1 MTLQQ
6 TAYNK
11 IDMLS
16 DKDLKILLVLA
27 DELLRQ
33 QNIQENDDVEKK
45 LSAFNELL
53 EIRKNNPLP
62 VDFDFD
68 KARDEAL
75 KEKYGSFS

>member
-1 MTLQQ
+1 MT
-6 TAYNK
+6 
-11 IDMLS
+11 ML
-16 DKDLKILLVLA
+16 K
-27 DELLRQ
+27 
-33 QNIQENDDVEKK
+33 KK

-75 KEKYGSFS
+75 KEKYGSFT

>member
-45 LSAFNELL
+45 I
-53 EIRKNNPLP
+53 IR
-62 VDFDFD
+62 F
-68 KARDEAL
+68 
-75 KEKYGSFS
+75 